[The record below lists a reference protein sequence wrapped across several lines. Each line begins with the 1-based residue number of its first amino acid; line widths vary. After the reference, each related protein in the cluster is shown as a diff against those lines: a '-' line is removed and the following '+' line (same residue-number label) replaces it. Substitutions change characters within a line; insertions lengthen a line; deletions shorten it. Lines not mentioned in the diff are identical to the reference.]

1 MILYHGSLKAIEKPD
16 LSFSRD
22 NTDFGKGFYT
32 TTIKSQVEKW
42 ASRFKRKFGYGTLSL
57 YEVDEI
63 TLRKN
68 VSVLEFE
75 TYSVEWL
82 DFVAKCRQGE
92 LSSPSELPS
101 KAGLSGNFDLVIGGI
116 ANDDVF
122 NTLTLYFR
130 GYIEK
135 EEALKRLRYEKPNIQ
150 YCFKNQNVTDKY
162 LKYKG
167 MEMV

>member
-1 MILYHGSLKAIEKPD
+1 MILYHGSHKAIEKPD
-16 LSFSRD
+16 LSFSRN

-32 TTIKSQVEKW
+32 TSVKTQVEKW
-42 ASRFKRKFGYGTLSL
+42 ASRFKRRFGLGTISI

-75 TYSVEWL
+75 KYSVEWL
-82 DFVAKCRQGE
+82 EFITKCRQGE
-92 LSSPSELPS
+92 TV
-101 KAGLSGNFDLVIGGI
+101 GNYDVVIGGV

-122 NTLTLYFR
+122 ATLGLYFR

-135 EEALKRLRYEKPNIQ
+135 EEAIKRLRYEKPNNQ
-150 YCFKNQNVTDKY
+150 YCFRTQEVLDKY
-162 LKYKG
+162 LKFKG
-167 MEMV
+167 IETI

>member
-1 MILYHGSLKAIEKPD
+1 MKLYHGSLEAVEKPD
-16 LSFSRD
+16 ISFSRS

-32 TTIKSQVEKW
+32 TTIKSQAEKW
-42 ASRFKRKFGYGTLSL
+42 TERFKRRFGYGTLSI
-57 YEVDEI
+57 YEIDEFD
-63 TLRKN
+63 LRKN

-82 DFVAKCRQGE
+82 DFIARCRQGE
-92 LSSPSELPS
+92 
-101 KAGLSGNFDLVIGGI
+101 KGGNFDLVIGGV

-135 EEALKRLRYEKPNIQ
+135 EETIKRLRYEKPNIQ
-150 YCFKNQNVTDKY
+150 YCFRKQEIIDKY
-162 LKYKG
+162 LKFTG
-167 MEMV
+167 AERL